1 MSVVAAVVLQDC
13 GDDMLGCALI
23 RCDTGAM
30 VDKDDS
36 VIIQIRSRVYTNTL
50 ILVGL
55 ARSHARTPCKH
66 STRFIVIIM
75 TVMVVSPLA
84 ASYGDRA
91 GTDAGTVA
99 DMAATRKTKKYS
111 AYRFEPIAAENLGV
125 FSSTTLNFISE
136 LGRRI
141 CFLSS
146 KV

>member
-1 MSVVAAVVLQDC
+1 MVTIYFETVGTKSVVAVVVLQDC

-91 GTDAGTVA
+91 ATDAGTVA
-99 DMAATRKTKKYS
+99 DMTATRKTEKYRTGS
-111 AYRFEPIAAENLGV
+111 TGQKALTAAL
-125 FSSTTLNFISE
+125 TDT
-136 LGRRI
+136 
-141 CFLSS
+141 
-146 KV
+146 